1 LAYCYEVVNG
11 STQSVALSAFWAIK
25 TYTRPAIRSTLAGRD
40 PELPLSVAESR
51 HKFHGESGHRC
62 DRQIA
67 TQCETARSTKAAVA
81 FGLKADI
88 SQIGRSRPLAAVT
101 VS

>member
-1 LAYCYEVVNG
+1 MAGATMNFGGTERLRIWYG
-11 STQSVALSAFWAIK
+11 SK
-25 TYTRPAIRSTLAGRD
+25 PAVD